1 MKWRYS
7 IYMLFALWLC
17 TSCDRTERIEVDV
30 PFSIALS
37 SSIEQPAFR
46 APVRRRPG
54 DPGTYEEFEL
64 PTYLYIFV
72 FHYNTGTSQWDLN
85 NRLEERIDDEDKWLK
100 TRYTGKLRTEG
111 DSIYRYNGNLHIL
124 LPARDVTGRVY
135 AIASAVPLSFSKTL
149 SSITDLED
157 LLNLK
162 INISTTTMQDNLQ
175 NIYTTP
181 YNYMHPVHGAYYG
194 TFNNENTNV
203 APLDI
208 VLYHIAAKV
217 DIKWSVD
224 EEKRINKADPSQA
237 IRMTYMRAKN
247 LLNTSCYAFRPM
259 ENTEGSKLASGY
271 AREIIRSTSDYEG
284 LWWEGRD
291 YFYTIPYTVTG
302 NPGYFPLQME
312 MSTNGSA
319 AVYRPTLNMEVNTSS
334 PFVPWMRAMFNI
346 NTKLEDKSETK
357 TIDL

>member
-7 IYMLFALWLC
+7 IYMLLILWLC
-17 TSCDRTERIEVDV
+17 ISCDRTEGIEAEI

-37 SSIEQPAFR
+37 SSIEQTPLR
-46 APVRRRPG
+46 APVRRKPG
-54 DPGTYEEFEL
+54 DPGAPVTLEL
-64 PTYLYIFV
+64 PSYIYIFV
-72 FHYNTGTSQWDLN
+72 FQYNTGTSQWTLSN
-85 NRLEERIDDEDKWLK
+85 VLEETIEDEDWQKL
-100 TRYTGKLRTEG
+100 RYAGNLRTEG
-111 DSIYRYNGNLHIL
+111 DSIYRYRRNLHVL
-124 LPARDVTGRVY
+124 LPQKGVTGRVY
-135 AIASAVPLSFSKTL
+135 AIASATPLTFSKALNT
-149 SSITDLED
+149 ITSLED

-162 INISTTTMQDNLQ
+162 INISSSTMQDNLQ

-181 YNYMHPVHGAYYG
+181 YNYMHPVHGEYYG

-208 VLYHIAAKV
+208 ILYHIAAKV

-224 EEKRINKADPSQA
+224 EEKRINKTDPSQA
-237 IRMTYMRAKN
+237 IRLTYMKAKN
-247 LLNTSCYAFRPM
+247 LFNGYAYCFRPM
-259 ENTEGSKLASGY
+259 ENVLAAKLATGY
-271 AREIIRSTSDYEG
+271 EREIILPTDRYEG
-284 LWWEGRD
+284 LWWEGRA

-312 MSTNGSA
+312 MSTNESSA
-319 AVYRPTLNMEVNTSS
+319 KYRPTLNMQVNTSS

-346 NTKLEDKSETK
+346 SNKLTDTEETK

>member
-1 MKWRYS
+1 
-7 IYMLFALWLC
+7 MLFALWLC

-54 DPGTYEEFEL
+54 DPGTSVALEL
-64 PTYLYIFV
+64 PSYIYIFV
-72 FHYNTGTSQWDLN
+72 FQYNTSTSQWTLSN
-85 NRLEERIDDEDKWLK
+85 VLEETIADEDWQKL
-100 TRYTGKLRTEG
+100 RYAGNLRTEG
-111 DSIYRYNGNLHIL
+111 DSIYRYRRNLHIL
-124 LPARDVTGRVY
+124 LPQKGVTGRVY
-135 AIASAVPLSFSKTL
+135 AIASATPLTFSKELNT
-149 SSITDLED
+149 ITSLEE

-162 INISTTTMQDNLQ
+162 INISSSTMQDNLQ

-181 YNYMHPVHGAYYG
+181 YNYMHPTHGEYYG

-208 VLYHIAAKV
+208 ILYHIAAKV
-217 DIKWSVD
+217 DIKWSV
-224 EEKRINKADPSQA
+224 EEAKRINKTDPSEA
-237 IRMTYMRAKN
+237 IRLTYMKVKN

-271 AREIIRSTSDYEG
+271 EREIIRSTSDYEG
-284 LWWEGRD
+284 LWWEGRA

-302 NPGYFPLQME
+302 TNYFPLQME
-312 MSTNGSA
+312 MSTNGSSDK
-319 AVYRPTLNMEVNTSS
+319 YRPTLNMQVNTSS

-346 NTKLEDKSETK
+346 NTQLEDKSETK